1 MKLLFI
7 WIEEFRNIRNQG
19 IVVDNEFSLEISDPL
34 NSSVGYYTDDGGQII
49 STKGTPKFG
58 RKIYTRKISWSKN
71 NEYTS
76 NKAKSAIDSISA
88 LVGKNAVGKS
98 SILECLSAQ
107 EHEYLRIDTRYYFLA
122 FLNCS
127 EHCIEIHSKGIR
139 IISKNVIFRDSYKT
153 TGYDTYIIPLEDFS
167 PTYPCKPDEQTI
179 FYFLISQKKAH
190 SYVGYTVLGM
200 PTIVGDLDAFNN
212 YNAFEG
218 AFDFLYHFPT
228 LVSSGNKLTVF
239 LDSTD
244 RNQHHDYFERSN
256 LTCAD
261 YKIFF
266 IQRLAQIL
274 FSNLR
279 TYLYHPKPI
288 FMMDGSRQKLP
299 NEDVLMEEDKHCA
312 QLLAAF
318 NGLYPHEGSAD
329 LISFKTNRIPQ
340 DEIRE
345 VLKFFSNS
353 TFSFNGKF
361 AYDEYLKN
369 IGLLFETLF
378 VADDKLFPAIFK
390 LELPF
395 QSQYKPIVSA
405 LQKCVNTSDILNE
418 NWANG
423 LNVRF
428 EWFSSG
434 EFHLAMLFSA
444 IYQRMKEADGDTSN
458 RDVIWAIDEP
468 EMHMHPELGRSFI
481 DDLNQ
486 AMRQFKDAGLFRTC
500 QFILATHSPFLIQ
513 SLGQYTSALTLV
525 DKTNNQIITKAFDN
539 IPQLRFPGRTELSFN
554 LIMYRIFRIP
564 TVELHNELYGILQ
577 ENAQCYTEESFERWL
592 VNNGVSKSMQWIRV
606 NKGIPKAPYSVTLE
620 TYIRNSIHHPENRC
634 NPYQYSITDLQ
645 MSIDEMLSFLFGSN
659 SNP

>member
-1 MKLLFI
+1 MKLLYI
-7 WIEEFRNIRNQG
+7 WIEEFRNIHNQG
-19 IVVDNEFSLEISDPL
+19 VVVDNEFSIAVTDPH
-34 NSSVGYYTDDGGQII
+34 SSSFDYYTDDGSPIKF
-49 STKGTPKFG
+49 TKGTPRYG
-58 RKIYTRKISWSKN
+58 RKIFIRKISWLKN
-71 NEYTS
+71 NDYPAYKAEY
-76 NKAKSAIDSISA
+76 AIDSISA

-98 SILECLSAQ
+98 SILECLSSQ

-122 FLNCS
+122 FLNRA
-127 EHCIEIHSKGIR
+127 EHCIEIRSKGIR
-139 IISKNVIFRDSYKT
+139 IISENVILRNSYKT
-153 TGYDTYIIPLEDFS
+153 TGYETYIIPFENFS

-179 FYFLISQKKAH
+179 FYFLISQKKAS

-218 AFDFLYHFPT
+218 AFEFLCHFPT

-239 LDSTD
+239 LDPTD
-244 RNQHHDYFERSN
+244 RNQHNDYFEKAN

-261 YKIFF
+261 YKNFY

-279 TYLYHPKPI
+279 TYLYHSTPV
-288 FMMDGSRQKLP
+288 FMMSGRREKLP
-299 NEDVLMEEDKHCA
+299 NEDVLMEEDKHCS
-312 QLLAAF
+312 QLLAIF
-318 NGLYPHEGSAD
+318 NGLYPHEGSED

-340 DEIRE
+340 DEIRD
-345 VLKFFSNS
+345 VLEFFSNS
-353 TFSFNGKF
+353 TFSYNGKF

-369 IGLLFETLF
+369 IGQLFEALF

-395 QSQYKPIVSA
+395 QSQYEPIVSA
-405 LQKCVNTSDILNE
+405 LQKCVNTSDILNG

-423 LNVRF
+423 LNIRF

-444 IYQRMKEADGDTSN
+444 IYQRMKETDGDTSN
-458 RDVIWAIDEP
+458 KDVIWAIDEP

-481 DDLNQ
+481 DALNR

-500 QFILATHSPFLIQ
+500 QFVFATHSPFLIQ

-525 DKTNNQIITKAFDN
+525 DKDKNQIFAKAFDN
-539 IPQLRFPGRTELSFN
+539 IPQLRFPHRTELSFN
-554 LIMYRIFRIP
+554 LIMYKIFGVP

-577 ENAQCYTEESFERWL
+577 EYSQCYSENDFEQWL
-592 VNNGVSKSMQWIRV
+592 ENKGVSKNKQWIKV
-606 NKGIPKAPYSVTLE
+606 YKGQIQAPNPVTLE
-620 TYIRNSIHHPENRC
+620 TYIRNSIHHPENRF
-634 NPYQYSITDLQ
+634 NSYQYSTIDLQ
-645 MSIDEMLSFLFGSN
+645 MSIDEMLSILSGAK
-659 SNP
+659 

>member
-1 MKLLFI
+1 MKLLYI

-19 IVVDNEFSLEISDPL
+19 IVVDNEFLIGVTDPQ
-34 NSSVGYYTDDGGQII
+34 NSSFDYYTDDGSQII
-49 STKGTPKFG
+49 STKGTPKYG
-58 RKIYTRKISWSKN
+58 RKIFTRKITWLKN
-71 NEYTS
+71 NDYPTY
-76 NKAKSAIDSISA
+76 KAESAIDSISA

-98 SILECLSAQ
+98 SILECLSSQ
-107 EHEYLRIDTRYYFLA
+107 EHEYLRINTRYYFLA

-127 EHCIEIHSKGIR
+127 EHCIEIRSKGIH
-139 IISKNVIFRDSYKT
+139 IMSEDVVSQNSYKT
-153 TGYDTYIIPLEDFS
+153 TGYETYIIPLKNFS

-179 FYFLISQKKAH
+179 FHFLISQKKPS

-218 AFDFLYHFPT
+218 AFDFLCHFPT

-244 RNQHHDYFERSN
+244 RNQHNDYFEKAN
-256 LTCAD
+256 LTCAE
-261 YKIFF
+261 YKNFY

-279 TYLYHPKPI
+279 TYLYHPKPV
-288 FMMDGSRQKLP
+288 FMMSGRREKLP
-299 NEDVLMEEDKHCA
+299 NEDVLMEEDKHCS
-312 QLLAAF
+312 QLLAIF

-329 LISFKTNRIPQ
+329 LISSKTNRIPQ
-340 DEIRE
+340 DEIRD

-369 IGLLFETLF
+369 IGQLFEALF

-395 QSQYKPIVSA
+395 QSQYEPIVSA
-405 LQKCVNTSDILNE
+405 LQKCVNMSDILKG

-423 LNVRF
+423 LNIRF

-444 IYQRMKEADGDTSN
+444 IYQRMKEIDGDGSN

-468 EMHMHPELGRSFI
+468 EMHMHPELGRNFI
-481 DDLNQ
+481 DELNR
-486 AMRQFKDAGLFRTC
+486 AMRQFKDTGLFRTC
-500 QFILATHSPFLIQ
+500 QFIFATHSPFLIQ

-525 DKTNNQIITKAFDN
+525 DKDKNQIFAKAFDN
-539 IPQLRFPGRTELSFN
+539 IPQLRFPHRTELSFN
-554 LIMYRIFRIP
+554 LIMYKVFGVP

-577 ENAQCYTEESFERWL
+577 EYSQCYAEKGFEQWL
-592 VNNGVSKSMQWIRV
+592 VNKGVSKNKQWIRV
-606 NKGIPKAPYSVTLE
+606 NKGQIQAPYPVTLE
-620 TYIRNSIHHPENRC
+620 TYIRNSIHHPENRS
-634 NPYQYSITDLQ
+634 NSYQYSTIDLQ
-645 MSIDEMLSFLFGSN
+645 MSIDEMLSILFGAK
-659 SNP
+659 